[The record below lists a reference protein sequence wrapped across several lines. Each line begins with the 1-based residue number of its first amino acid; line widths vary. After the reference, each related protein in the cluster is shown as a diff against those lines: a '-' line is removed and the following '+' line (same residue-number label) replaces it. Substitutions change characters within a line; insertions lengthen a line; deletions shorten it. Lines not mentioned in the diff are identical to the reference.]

1 MVCMERAIRNEINEK
16 VLEEKYALFLNQYG
30 QYFTESELWHLNGM
44 YKMGLEQIDLVDVV
58 REIYDMFDLIRPE
71 KNIFLGFIDLIKE
84 NFDINANIIEVGG
97 GIFPTLG
104 KRIALSQNTGSIT
117 VYDPRLYTTISTSDN
132 LKLVDKKFDNHVCIS
147 GTDLIV
153 GLQPYGATEEIIKT
167 ACLNRADFM
176 IALGKAEESFGG
188 GWYVDDIQQQT
199 WENRIIRIAKQR
211 LSESDMGSLE
221 ITNLSKYGS
230 NYPVIYNKRR

>member
-1 MVCMERAIRNEINEK
+1 MERAIRNEINEK
-16 VLEEKYALFLNQYG
+16 ILEEKYALFLSEYS
-30 QYFTESELWHLNGM
+30 QYFTEYELWRLNGI
-44 YKMGLEQIDLVDVV
+44 YKMGLDQIDLPDVV
-58 REIYDMFDLIRPE
+58 REIYDMLDLIKPE

-84 NFDINANIIEVGG
+84 NFDIDSNIVEVGG

-104 KRIALSQNTGSIT
+104 KRIALSQNTGSVT
-117 VYDPRLYTTISTSDN
+117 VYDPRLYTTIPISNN
-132 LKLVDKKFDNHVCIS
+132 LKLVDKKFDNHISIS

-167 ACLNRADFM
+167 ACLNGTNFM

-199 WENRIIRIAKQR
+199 WENRIIKIAKQR
-211 LSESDMGSLE
+211 LGESGMGSLE

-230 NYPVIYNKRR
+230 NYPVIYNKKR

>member
-1 MVCMERAIRNEINEK
+1 MVFMERALRNEINEK
-16 VLEEKYALFLNQYG
+16 SLEKKYAMFLEEYG
-30 QYFTESELWHLNGM
+30 KYFTEYELWRLNGI
-44 YKMGLEQIDLVDVV
+44 YKMGLECVDLVDIV
-58 REIYDMFDLIRPE
+58 REIYDMFDLIKPE

-84 NFDINANIIEVGG
+84 HFDINANIIEVGG

-104 KRIALSQNTGSIT
+104 KRIALSQHIGNVV
-117 VYDPRLYTTISTSDN
+117 VYDPRLYTTISNINN
-132 LKLVDKKFDNHVCIS
+132 LKLVDKKFDNHVCI
-147 GTDLIV
+147 GDTNLII

-221 ITNLSKYGS
+221 ITDLSKYGS